1 MSTRKDLTS
10 FFKSKIFAFVIPRV
24 LTMITQTAGSKVDIF
39 CAKVEAFFVRK
50 VKHARFF
57 RRISKRTK
65 PIDHFRVT
73 LVPLFQNESTCKTYH
88 TKRSLVCKK
97 MKLLAEDIFIYEWFY
112 TKTRFDT
119 EAKANSKMAYFSK
132 FMFRAW
138 LQRFYACASAPRLTL
153 EFLAAR
159 SRATSVS

>member
-10 FFKSKIFAFVIPRV
+10 FFKSKIFAFVIRRV

-39 CAKVEAFFVRK
+39 CAKGEAFFVRK
-50 VKHARFF
+50 VKQARFF
-57 RRISKRTK
+57 PRISKRTK

-97 MKLLAEDIFIYEWFY
+97 MKLLAEDIFIHEWFVL
-112 TKTRFDT
+112 TQRPKPTRKWPISPSLCFEPDCSDFT
-119 EAKANSKMAYFSK
+119 HAHPPLGSPLNFWPPAAE
-132 FMFRAW
+132 
-138 LQRFYACASAPRLTL
+138 QPR
-153 EFLAAR
+153 
-159 SRATSVS
+159 